1 MAQSQ
6 ASQFRSLLKGDRMI
20 IAPGVFD
27 GISASVAAQMGFS
40 ALYITG
46 AGIASSR
53 LGVPDVG
60 LITMSEMLDSARAL
74 SNISPVPVVCDIDTG
89 YGNALNLMR
98 TIREFTDTKIAAV
111 QMEDQITPKRCGH
124 IANKQLVSKE
134 EMVNKIKA
142 AVEAR
147 GDSELVIIARTDAI
161 AVNGFEDAI
170 SRAKAFAEAGADVL
184 FVEAPTTREQ
194 MLEVNRQLAPLGR
207 PLMVNLVT
215 GGGKTPCLPADELE
229 KMGFKFAIYP
239 MACWAGA
246 IAGIQKSLA
255 VLKKEGSLDSC
266 EEFLTPF
273 KDAFELVGI
282 SKYVALEKKYL
293 SQ

>member
-1 MAQSQ
+1 MAQSKTT
-6 ASQFRSLLKGDRMI
+6 QFRSMLKGDKMI
-20 IAPGVFD
+20 LAPGVYD
-27 GISASVAAQMGFS
+27 GISASVANKMGFS

-53 LGVPDVG
+53 IGKPDIG
-60 LITMSEMLDSARAL
+60 LITMSEMVDSARAI
-74 SNISPVPVVCDIDTG
+74 SNIADVPVICDIDTG

-124 IANKQLVSKE
+124 ISNKQLVNKE
-134 EMVNKIKA
+134 EMVAKIKA
-142 AVEAR
+142 AIEAR

-170 SRAKAFAEAGADVL
+170 DRAHAYAAAGADML

-194 MLEVNRQLAPLGR
+194 MVEVNRLLGPLGL

-215 GGGKTPCLPADELE
+215 GGGKTPCLPTKELE
-229 KMGFKFAIYP
+229 EMGYKFAIYP
-239 MACWAGA
+239 VAAWSASVAGMRKA
-246 IAGIQKSLA
+246 LN
-255 VLKKEGSLDSC
+255 VLQENGSMDGC
-266 EEFLTPF
+266 ESFTTPF
-273 KDAFELVGI
+273 PELFELVGM
-282 SKYVALEKKYL
+282 SECAALEKTYL
-293 SQ
+293 